1 MKLLLTA
8 TIATLMFG
16 LGLGLRASAVAS
28 LRHRPALAARVVL
41 GSCLL
46 VPLAALLL
54 LSLPPAATVPRGV
67 RLAILAM
74 AICPSAPL
82 GLRRAGRHGGDRE
95 LAAGLQLLGA
105 AVAVLTIPLLV
116 QLLQLAD
123 YGVLVELLEV
133 ADRWHE
139 QLVDQVALLV
149 VEVDVAVGVGSW
161 LLLRRGLIVFGK
173 EVNFFFNFNKPNRLV
188 SYL

>member
-1 MKLLLTA
+1 MQPL
-8 TIATLMFG
+8 II
-16 LGLGLRASAVAS
+16 RQAVARKRAQTAQS
-28 LRHRPALAARVVL
+28 GIHTLD
-41 GSCLL
+41 S
-46 VPLAALLL
+46 
-54 LSLPPAATVPRGV
+54 
-67 RLAILAM
+67 RL
-74 AICPSAPL
+74 
-82 GLRRAGRHGGDRE
+82 
-95 LAAGLQLLGA
+95 
-105 AVAVLTIPLLV
+105 VAVLERRLEAARQCQAGNVARRPAKALDAHLREHAERGYLLEDAQDVEGGAAGHKEPLVVVAPRECREGLLQLGLLLLV

-173 EVNFFFNFNKPNRLV
+173 EVDFFFNFNKPNRLV